1 MCLHIELL
9 HRNRGDFPHGVSPL
23 FLIQLQIGGLGTGRY
38 TGITSGYC
46 AKVGGTCS
54 RNVQSNMYGGAFG
67 MPLRSILVSL
77 LALSVPLF
85 GVAQTRDISPEP
97 DVYEGVMTLEFGY
110 VTDAHGQKVDV
121 TGVEIPYR
129 AERIQA
135 YEARLAKFLNLAP
148 VRRTETMQPRFES
161 RSDDGGNFGL
171 AGANTTVYRNDN
183 GNGTYFFT
191 PEMPS
196 ALDDLLL
203 TSAGN
208 NAIWKELTIGMDIN
222 YSTLFLIR
230 WIGWNSF
237 TPQGPGVSAF
247 SNQLFDFGGGY
258 IPGPPGQYKVTFD
271 LTNAPLASTPN
282 GRVYF
287 AQQFREYNATGT
299 GQFLDSQ
306 VSPVFSGGGVTV
318 GSSEDIFYY
327 DYDGGGPD
335 GIYAEN
341 EVDFFD
347 GPPNH
352 ANFLLQIVV
361 GGTSHL
367 VKPASFTPFRGQVT
381 GGNLASLWFSDNNY
395 LRMIPGIVMNVDE
408 ASIQL
413 VVESFAPSSNI
424 QSMRLDVE
432 SAANLNGLSQTIQFW
447 NFATNAWVNIR
458 TDPITQTDTTFQAL
472 APGNPSQF
480 VHPTENT
487 VRARIQVKPAGV
499 ILFFPYEV
507 RFDRTEWTIVTP

>member
-1 MCLHIELL
+1 
-9 HRNRGDFPHGVSPL
+9 
-23 FLIQLQIGGLGTGRY
+23 
-38 TGITSGYC
+38 
-46 AKVGGTCS
+46 
-54 RNVQSNMYGGAFG
+54 
-67 MPLRSILVSL
+67 MPLRSLLISV

-85 GVAQTRDISPEP
+85 GVASQSRDTSPDP
-97 DVYEGVMTLEFGY
+97 DIYHGVMTVEFGF
-110 VTDAHGQKVDV
+110 VTDAHGQKVDI

-129 AERIQA
+129 AERISA

-148 VRRTETMQPRFES
+148 RRQTETMQPRMES
-161 RSDDGGNFGL
+161 RSDDGGGNFGL

-208 NAIWKELTIGMDIN
+208 NAIWKELTIGMDIT
-222 YSTLFLIR
+222 YSNLFLIR
-230 WIGWNSF
+230 WIGWNNF
-237 TPQGPGVSAF
+237 TPQGPGVNAF
-247 SNQLFDFGGGY
+247 TNNLFDFGGPF
-258 IPGPPGQYKVTFD
+258 IPGAPGQYKVTFD

-287 AQQFREYNATGT
+287 AQQFREFNQTGT
-299 GQFLDSQ
+299 GQFLDGQ
-306 VSPVFSGGGVTV
+306 VSPIFSGGGVNI

-327 DYDGGGPD
+327 DYDGGAPD

-352 ANFLLQIVV
+352 ANFLLQIMV
-361 GGTSHL
+361 GGTSTL
-367 VKPASFTPFRGQVT
+367 VKPASFTPFRGQVV

-395 LRMIPGIVMNVDE
+395 LRMIPGITMNQFE
-408 ASIQL
+408 HSIQL
-413 VVESFAPSSNI
+413 IVESFAPSANI

-432 SAANLNGLSQTIQFW
+432 SAANLGGLNQTIQFW
-447 NFATNAWVNIR
+447 NFATNQWVDIR

-472 APGNPSQF
+472 APSNPSQF
-480 VHPTENT
+480 VHPTDNT
-487 VRARIQVKPAGV
+487 VRARIQVKPGGI
-499 ILFFPYEV
+499 ILFYPYEV

>member
-1 MCLHIELL
+1 
-9 HRNRGDFPHGVSPL
+9 
-23 FLIQLQIGGLGTGRY
+23 
-38 TGITSGYC
+38 
-46 AKVGGTCS
+46 
-54 RNVQSNMYGGAFG
+54 
-67 MPLRSILVSL
+67 MPLRPLLLSF
-77 LALSVPLF
+77 LALSVSAASF
-85 GVAQTRDISPEP
+85 AEQSRDVSTSPE
-97 DVYEGVMTLEFGY
+97 VYEGVMTLEFGY
-110 VTDAHGQKVDV
+110 VTDQLGRRVDV

-129 AERIQA
+129 AERIHA
-135 YEARLAKFLNLAP
+135 YEARLARFLGVGQN
-148 VRRTETMQPRFES
+148 RRTEVMQPRVDS
-161 RSDDGGNFGL
+161 SGGSQFGF

-183 GNGTYFFT
+183 GHGTYFFT

-208 NAIWKELTIGMDIN
+208 GAIWKELTIGMDIN
-222 YSTLFLIR
+222 YPTLFLIR
-230 WIGWNSF
+230 WIGWNNF

-247 SNQLFDFGGGY
+247 SNELFDFGGGY
-258 IPGPPGQYKVTFD
+258 IPGAPGQYKVTFD
-271 LTNAPLASTPN
+271 LSNAPLASTPN

-287 AQQFREYNATGT
+287 AQQFREFNVTGT
-299 GQFLDSQ
+299 GQFLDGQ
-306 VSPVFSGGGVTV
+306 VSPVFSGGGVTI

-352 ANFLLQIVV
+352 ANFLLDIVV

-367 VKPASFTPFRGQVT
+367 VKPASFTPFRGVVT

-395 LRMIPGIVMNVDE
+395 LRMAPGIVINQAE
-408 ASIQL
+408 APIQL
-413 VVESFAPSSNI
+413 IIESFSPQANI

-432 SAANLNGLSQTIQFW
+432 SAANLNGLVQTIEFR
-447 NFATNAWVNIR
+447 NFATNEWVPIR
-458 TDPITQTDTTFQAL
+458 TDNLTTTDTTFQAL
-472 APGNPSQF
+472 APSNPSQF
-480 VHPTENT
+480 VHPTDLT
-487 VRARIQVKPAGV
+487 VRARIQIIPGGI
-499 ILFFPYEV
+499 ILFFPFEA